1 MIPGV
6 CPRGSQLFWRV
17 ILAEVR
23 QVVALLLDDFHLLI
37 QEEALQKVTE
47 VASVQTELRTC
58 RYQRAQFRFFS
69 RTLMACRASR
79 FYLYLTHLGTAPVYP
94 GSVGSS
100 HVHLQKTLCSI
111 IFLFLQLAEE
121 VVHAL
126 RSHVVTGGNRRPE
139 RRGCGRPEDAC

>member
-23 QVVALLLDDFHLLI
+23 QVVTLLLDDFHLLT
-37 QEEALQKVTE
+37 QEEALQEVTE
-47 VASVQTELRTC
+47 VVSVQTELRTC
-58 RYQRAQFRFFS
+58 RSQRAQFRFFS
-69 RTLMACRASR
+69 GTLIACQASR
-79 FYLYLTHLGTAPVYP
+79 FYQYLTHLGTAPVCP
-94 GSVGSS
+94 GSVGGS
-100 HVHLQKTLCSI
+100 HLHPQKTLSTI
-111 IFLFLQLAEE
+111 MSLFLRLAQE

-126 RSHVVTGGNRRPE
+126 QSHVVTGGNRRPE